1 MNDVCFVF
9 PSTAE
14 KDANKI
20 IDRYLKG
27 VEYDVKFL
35 NSTGKEKILKKDIDL
50 DMSELDGYKIKVCV
64 GAESLK
70 YVAGMTGVQKYNGV
84 FLEKKYEGVYV
95 MTHTSVSPHYLIC
108 AMPCRF
114 PAIAGAWVC
123 LWTL

>member
-35 NSTGKEKILKKDIDL
+35 NSTGKEKILKKL
-50 DMSELDGYKIKVCV
+50 KI
-64 GAESLK
+64 E
-70 YVAGMTGVQKYNGV
+70 
-84 FLEKKYEGVYV
+84 
-95 MTHTSVSPHYLIC
+95 
-108 AMPCRF
+108 
-114 PAIAGAWVC
+114 
-123 LWTL
+123 

>member
-20 IDRYLKG
+20 IDKYLKG

-50 DMSELDGYKIKVCV
+50 DMSVLKVLPLMYMS
-64 GAESLK
+64 GAS
-70 YVAGMTGVQKYNGV
+70 
-84 FLEKKYEGVYV
+84 
-95 MTHTSVSPHYLIC
+95 
-108 AMPCRF
+108 
-114 PAIAGAWVC
+114 
-123 LWTL
+123 